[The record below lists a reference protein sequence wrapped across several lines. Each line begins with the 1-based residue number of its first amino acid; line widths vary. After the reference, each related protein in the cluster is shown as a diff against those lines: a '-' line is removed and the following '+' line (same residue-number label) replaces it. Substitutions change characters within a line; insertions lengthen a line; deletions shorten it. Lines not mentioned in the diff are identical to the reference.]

1 MKFSSHIS
9 TIFVTPTDDA
19 GTTKV
24 QKQKKICIFVMFNVR
39 KPSFGEEPPEHRP
52 GSLRQMLQGRNDK
65 TEHEMHI
72 T

>member
-19 GTTKV
+19 GHHKGSETE
-24 QKQKKICIFVMFNVR
+24 KICIFVMFNVR

>member
-1 MKFSSHIS
+1 
-9 TIFVTPTDDA
+9 
-19 GTTKV
+19 
-24 QKQKKICIFVMFNVR
+24 MFNVR
-39 KPSFGEEPPEHRP
+39 KPSFRKEPTEHRP

>member
-1 MKFSSHIS
+1 
-9 TIFVTPTDDA
+9 
-19 GTTKV
+19 
-24 QKQKKICIFVMFNVR
+24 MFNVR
-39 KPSFGEEPPEHRP
+39 KPSFGEETPEHRT

>member
-1 MKFSSHIS
+1 
-9 TIFVTPTDDA
+9 
-19 GTTKV
+19 
-24 QKQKKICIFVMFNVR
+24 MFNVR